1 MPLVIGRNHEAA
13 QQRRGHIVRVPL
25 QLGGERQDV
34 LFLQRAASRALAPRM
49 PAAMHA
55 LLEPRPRAMGM
66 GFVCTMRRPWNGL
79 PHSAYTS
86 LAVR

>member
-1 MPLVIGRNHEAA
+1 MSGCPSSLAA
-13 QQRRGHIVRVPL
+13 NVRMSFSSSGPP
-25 QLGGERQDV
+25 
-34 LFLQRAASRALAPRM
+34 SRALAPRM

>member
-13 QQRRGHIVRVPL
+13 SSAGATLSGCPSSLVANVRMSFSSSGPP
-25 QLGGERQDV
+25 
-34 LFLQRAASRALAPRM
+34 SRALAPRM

-55 LLEPRPRAMGM
+55 LLEPRPAHGDGVRLHDAQ
-66 GFVCTMRRPWNGL
+66 PWNGL